1 MNSVNLIGRITKD
14 PEIRLVN
21 NNNVVG
27 FTIAVDRD
35 YKDQNGNKIADFISC
50 VAWNNQADFIG
61 RYVKKGNMLA
71 VTGFIQTRSYQAQN
85 GETKTVVEVIVNTV
99 NNLTPREQTQ
109 PQPNQ
114 FNQYPNQQY
123 QQPNQYQNQQRPNQN
138 VKVNGQP
145 TEFIVDDSDLPF

>member
-1 MNSVNLIGRITKD
+1 MNSVILIGRITKD
-14 PEIRLVN
+14 PEIRLAG

-35 YKDQNGNKIADFISC
+35 YRGQDGSKQTDFISC

-61 RYVKKGNMLA
+61 RYVKKGNLLA
-71 VTGFIQTRSYQAQN
+71 IMGSIQTRSYQAQN
-85 GETKTVVEVIVNTV
+85 GETKVVTEIIVNTV

-114 FNQYPNQQY
+114 VPNQ
-123 QQPNQYQNQQRPNQN
+123 PKQNSN

-145 TEFIVDDSDLPF
+145 TEFVVDDSDLPF

>member
-1 MNSVNLIGRITKD
+1 MNSVILIGRITKD
-14 PEIRLVN
+14 PEIRLAG

-35 YKDQNGNKIADFISC
+35 YRGQDGSKQTDFISC

-61 RYVKKGNMLA
+61 RYVKKGNLLA
-71 VTGFIQTRSYQAQN
+71 IMGSIQTRSYQAQN
-85 GETKTVVEVIVNTV
+85 GETKVVTEIIVNTV

-114 FNQYPNQQY
+114 VPNQ
-123 QQPNQYQNQQRPNQN
+123 PKQNSN

-145 TEFIVDDSDLPF
+145 MEFEVSEDDLPF